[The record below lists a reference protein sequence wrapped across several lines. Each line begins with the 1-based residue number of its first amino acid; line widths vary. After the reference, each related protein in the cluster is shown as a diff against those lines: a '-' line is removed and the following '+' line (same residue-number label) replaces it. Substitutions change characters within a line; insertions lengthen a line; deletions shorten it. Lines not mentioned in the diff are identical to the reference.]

1 MERLVYNPGMATQEA
16 FTYKYPR
23 RRVIRR
29 ILQWTTHKLLAL
41 LSDLRILNPHHFPD
55 RGPLL
60 VIANH
65 FSFLDPVAVLSV
77 APCPIEFVGGFRV
90 PNAPASVGWLRKLW
104 GYYPVY
110 RGTGSQIAFRA
121 AQAIMGQDGVL
132 AIFPE
137 GSSAYDVLRE
147 PRLGAAFMAA
157 RSEAEILP
165 IGLDGFTEVFPD
177 LRRGTRATVTVNIGE
192 PFGPFSTTGRGRARR
207 QQLEDIGHIMMKKVA
222 ALIPP
227 ERRGYYS
234 SDPSLVEAAQALET
248 YPWDQKPEG

>member
-1 MERLVYNPGMATQEA
+1 MLRLIYNLGMFTRKE
-16 FTYKYPR
+16 FTYTYPR
-23 RRVIRR
+23 RRVVRR
-29 ILQWTTHKLLAL
+29 VLQWTTHKLLAL
-41 LSDLRILNPHHFPD
+41 LSDLQVLNRHHFPE

-65 FSFLDPVAVLSV
+65 FSFIDPVAVLSV
-77 APCPIEFVGGFRV
+77 VPWPIEFVGGFRV

-121 AQAIMGQDGVL
+121 AQAILDQEGVMG
-132 AIFPE
+132 IFPE
-137 GSSAYDVLRE
+137 GSSADNILRE

-157 RSEAEILP
+157 RSGAQVLP
-165 IGLDGFTEVFPD
+165 IGLDGFTQVFPS
-177 LRRGTRATVTVNIGE
+177 LRRGKRATVTVNVGK

-207 QQLEDIGHIMMKKVA
+207 QQLEEIGHLMMKKIA
-222 ALIPP
+222 ELIPA

-234 SDPSLVEAAQALET
+234 SDPALVEAAKALET
-248 YPWDQKPEG
+248 YPWDEQPEG